1 MERPLLVM
9 VFVGLCCAEVTALE
23 IKIPQVP
30 SISTIVNRIT
40 NTTFGIVRGG
50 INAVSRTV
58 DRIIDTFGR
67 VEDRLRHLLEE
78 FRKLILRGIPE
89 LSIPILDPLH
99 IEKIEFDVVHDAA
112 GLKGNVQD
120 VTVRHISKFVI
131 DDEKFKDL
139 GGLRYKL
146 DLNLTFPRLT
156 IDGFYKLNGLVGDS
170 IPIFGEGEFWLN
182 LIDFKLAISTVIQ
195 FDHLKLKLTS
205 LFINIK
211 LRKLENHFDNFMHD
225 EEIGE
230 LFNKA
235 ISKMAP
241 EAIDLLWP
249 DIKKPI
255 EEQVKN
261 YVNSVFDNATISSLA
276 RRLFNVK

>member
-1 MERPLLVM
+1 MFQFLHFQFSNVSFCVFSIFLL
-9 VFVGLCCAEVTALE
+9 
-23 IKIPQVP
+23 
-30 SISTIVNRIT
+30 
-40 NTTFGIVRGG
+40 
-50 INAVSRTV
+50 
-58 DRIIDTFGR
+58 
-67 VEDRLRHLLEE
+67 
-78 FRKLILRGIPE
+78 
-89 LSIPILDPLH
+89 
-99 IEKIEFDVVHDAA
+99 
-112 GLKGNVQD
+112 
-120 VTVRHISKFVI
+120 
-131 DDEKFKDL
+131 
-139 GGLRYKL
+139 
-146 DLNLTFPRLT
+146 FPRLT

-170 IPIFGEGEFWLN
+170 IPIFGEGELWLN